1 MDKTTDKNNFPNVTT
16 YSVSRHIKEDKVP
29 RMAGLNKKQSLYSFS
44 KYVKGTLEN
53 YWASTDR
60 EITSEHI
67 PRFYHSDAVRMI
79 TNTLNY
85 LAETE
90 DSEVL

>member
-1 MDKTTDKNNFPNVTT
+1 
-16 YSVSRHIKEDKVP
+16 
-29 RMAGLNKKQSLYSFS
+29 MAGLNKKQSLYSFS